1 MYNNYIFDLYGT
13 LIDINTDEWNDDLWK
28 KIAILYAYKGAHY
41 TYDELNEEYDRL
53 VQAEKKA
60 VLKKSP
66 DTKVVDIKIEKV
78 FRKLFT
84 QKGVK
89 VTKAEVFFIAEAFR
103 CYSTKYIKLYDGV
116 LDLLDTLKAKGK
128 KIYLLSNAQR
138 SFTENELNMF
148 DLTKYFDGICIP
160 QLPPAAEKARVEE
173 LRRAAKADLPD
184 RIGRLSRITGLK
196 YNKLTIRA
204 SRTKWGSCTGTNN
217 ISLSLFL
224 MTLPEHLRDFVI
236 VHELCHTVHHDHS
249 PKFHALVDRL
259 VGGNEKALN
268 RELKAFSIRG

>member
-1 MYNNYIFDLYGT
+1 MGRGGPGT
-13 LIDINTDEWNDDLWK
+13 
-28 KIAILYAYKGAHY
+28 A
-41 TYDELNEEYDRL
+41 
-53 VQAEKKA
+53 
-60 VLKKSP
+60 
-66 DTKVVDIKIEKV
+66 
-78 FRKLFT
+78 
-84 QKGVK
+84 
-89 VTKAEVFFIAEAFR
+89 
-103 CYSTKYIKLYDGV
+103 
-116 LDLLDTLKAKGK
+116 
-128 KIYLLSNAQR
+128 AQR
-138 SFTENELNMF
+138 RAALP
-148 DLTKYFDGICIP
+148 P
-160 QLPPAAEKARVEE
+160 QLPPAEEKARIEE

-184 RIGRLSRITGLK
+184 RIGRISRITGLK

-224 MTLPEHLRDFVI
+224 MVLPEHLRDFVI

>member
-1 MYNNYIFDLYGT
+1 MISTADPP
-13 LIDINTDEWNDDLWK
+13 
-28 KIAILYAYKGAHY
+28 
-41 TYDELNEEYDRL
+41 RL
-53 VQAEKKA
+53 GEA
-60 VLKKSP
+60 VLSQSRRARRISISVRGTGCVRLSFP
-66 DTKVVDIKIEKV
+66 C
-78 FRKLFT
+78 
-84 QKGVK
+84 GVSARRAMEFLEC
-89 VTKAEVFFIAEAFR
+89 KAGWVEAAR
-103 CYSTKYIKLYDGV
+103 ARL
-116 LDLLDTLKAKGK
+116 
-128 KIYLLSNAQR
+128 AQR
-138 SFTENELNMF
+138 RAALP
-148 DLTKYFDGICIP
+148 P

-217 ISLSLFL
+217 ISLSLFM
-224 MTLPEHLRDFVI
+224 MTLPEQ
-236 VHELCHTVHHDHS
+236 LCHTVHHDHS